1 MSITLTKRNLFL
13 NNLLLKEENKEPE
26 WDGRLPFEKKQ
37 MTGDTE
43 AGELFGETESSISMK
58 QKKSGIWKWKK
69 KSVKTEEAEQQK
81 KQEEQEEEAGSQ
93 LELAATK
100 EYAIIV
106 ENVVK
111 VFGEERVLKNVSHAF
126 EKGKVHGIV
135 GNNGSGKTVLFKCI
149 CGFMQP
155 TEGRILVRGKEIG
168 RDVDFPEHIG
178 IIIETP
184 GFLAFKTGFRNL
196 QILASLNNRIGKEE
210 IIRTIERVG
219 LDPTLKKTVN
229 KYSLGMRQRLG
240 IAQAIM
246 EDPDLLILDEPFN
259 GLDKYGVADI
269 RNIIMELK
277 EQGKTILLA
286 SHNAEDIR
294 ILCDTVCEMD
304 AGILREVTGYEKNE
318 E

>member
-1 MSITLTKRNLFL
+1 MSITILKNSLFQKNSL
-13 NNLLLKEENKEPE
+13 SKDRIEESE
-26 WDGRLPFEKKQ
+26 WDGRLPSEKEHMNEETEKLLQ
-37 MTGDTE
+37 ESEEKGDTE
-43 AGELFGETESSISMK
+43 EETVSL
-58 QKKSGIWKWKK
+58 
-69 KSVKTEEAEQQK
+69 
-81 KQEEQEEEAGSQ
+81 
-93 LELAATK
+93 LELDASK

-111 VFGEERVLKNVSHAF
+111 QFGEERVLKNVSHAF
-126 EKGKVHGIV
+126 EKGKVHGII
-135 GNNGSGKTVLFKCI
+135 GNNGSGKTVMFKCI

-155 TEGRILVRGKEIG
+155 TEGRILVRGREIG
-168 RDVDFPEHIG
+168 KDLDFPEHIG

-196 QILASLNNRIGKEE
+196 QILASLNNRIGREE

-219 LDPTLKKTVN
+219 LDPAMKKTVS

-286 SHNAEDIR
+286 SHNADDIR

-304 AGILREVTGYEKNE
+304 AGILREVSGHEKKDE
-318 E
+318 

>member
-1 MSITLTKRNLFL
+1 MSITILKNSLFQKNSL
-13 NNLLLKEENKEPE
+13 SKDRIEESE
-26 WDGRLPFEKKQ
+26 WDGRLPSEKEHMNEETEKLLQ
-37 MTGDTE
+37 ESEEKGDTE
-43 AGELFGETESSISMK
+43 EETVSP
-58 QKKSGIWKWKK
+58 
-69 KSVKTEEAEQQK
+69 
-81 KQEEQEEEAGSQ
+81 
-93 LELAATK
+93 LELDASK

-111 VFGEERVLKNVSHAF
+111 QFGEERVLKNVSHAF
-126 EKGKVHGIV
+126 EKGKVHGII
-135 GNNGSGKTVLFKCI
+135 GNNGSGKTVMFKCI

-155 TEGRILVRGKEIG
+155 TEGRILVRGREIG
-168 RDVDFPEHIG
+168 KDVDFPEHIG

-196 QILASLNNRIGKEE
+196 QILASLNNRIGREE

-219 LDPTLKKTVN
+219 LDPAMKKTVS

-259 GLDKYGVADI
+259 GLDKHGVADI

-286 SHNAEDIR
+286 SHNADDIR

-304 AGILREVTGYEKNE
+304 AGILREVLGHEKKDE
-318 E
+318 

>member
-1 MSITLTKRNLFL
+1 MSITIMKNRLFQKSPL
-13 NNLLLKEENKEPE
+13 SGDQTEELE
-26 WDGRLPFEKKQ
+26 WDGTLPSERKYMKGKEEEQ
-37 MTGDTE
+37 
-43 AGELFGETESSISMK
+43 ALFGEVGDDKVREEGEEPLQESEETESP
-58 QKKSGIWKWKK
+58 
-69 KSVKTEEAEQQK
+69 
-81 KQEEQEEEAGSQ
+81 
-93 LELAATK
+93 LELDASK

-111 VFGEERVLKNVSHAF
+111 QFGEERVLKNVSHGF
-126 EKGKVHGIV
+126 EKGKVHGII
-135 GNNGSGKTVLFKCI
+135 GNNGSGKTVMFKCI

-168 RDVDFPEHIG
+168 KDVDFPEHIG

-196 QILASLNNRIGKEE
+196 QILASLNNRIGREE

-219 LDPTLKKTVN
+219 LDPAMKKTVS

-259 GLDKYGVADI
+259 GLDKHGVADI

-304 AGILREVTGYEKNE
+304 AGILREVSGHETKE

>member
-1 MSITLTKRNLFL
+1 MSITILKNSLFQKNSL
-13 NNLLLKEENKEPE
+13 SKDRIEESE
-26 WDGRLPFEKKQ
+26 WDGRLPSEKEHRNQEAEKFLQ
-37 MTGDTE
+37 ESEEKGDTE
-43 AGELFGETESSISMK
+43 EETVSP
-58 QKKSGIWKWKK
+58 
-69 KSVKTEEAEQQK
+69 
-81 KQEEQEEEAGSQ
+81 
-93 LELAATK
+93 LELDASK

-111 VFGEERVLKNVSHAF
+111 QFGEERVLKNVSHAF
-126 EKGKVHGIV
+126 EKGKVHGII
-135 GNNGSGKTVLFKCI
+135 GNNGSGKTVMFKCI

-155 TEGRILVRGKEIG
+155 TEGRILVRGREIG
-168 RDVDFPEHIG
+168 KDVDFPEHIG

-196 QILASLNNRIGKEE
+196 QILASLNNRIGREE

-219 LDPTLKKTVN
+219 LDPAMKKTVS

-259 GLDKYGVADI
+259 GLDKHGVADI

-286 SHNAEDIR
+286 SHNADDIR

-304 AGILREVTGYEKNE
+304 AGILREVSGHEKKDE
-318 E
+318 

>member
-1 MSITLTKRNLFL
+1 MSITILKNSLFQKNSL
-13 NNLLLKEENKEPE
+13 SKDRIEESE
-26 WDGRLPFEKKQ
+26 WDGRLPSEKEHMNEETEKLLQ
-37 MTGDTE
+37 ESEEKGDTE
-43 AGELFGETESSISMK
+43 EETVSP
-58 QKKSGIWKWKK
+58 
-69 KSVKTEEAEQQK
+69 
-81 KQEEQEEEAGSQ
+81 
-93 LELAATK
+93 LELDASK

-111 VFGEERVLKNVSHAF
+111 QFGEERVLKNVSHAF
-126 EKGKVHGIV
+126 EKGKVHGII
-135 GNNGSGKTVLFKCI
+135 GNNGSGKTVMFKCI

-155 TEGRILVRGKEIG
+155 TEGRILVRGREIG
-168 RDVDFPEHIG
+168 KDLDFPEHIG

-196 QILASLNNRIGKEE
+196 QILASLNNRIGREE

-219 LDPTLKKTVN
+219 LDPAMKKTVS

-286 SHNAEDIR
+286 SHNADDIR

-304 AGILREVTGYEKNE
+304 AGILREVSGHEKKDE
-318 E
+318 

>member
-1 MSITLTKRNLFL
+1 MSNTLSKRNLFF
-13 NNLLLKEENKEPE
+13 NKLFWKVEREEPE

-37 MTGDTE
+37 TAEDTQE
-43 AGELFGETESSISMK
+43 KELFGETENRTSLK
-58 QKKSGIWKWKK
+58 HKKSDVWKWKK
-69 KSVKTEEAEQQK
+69 KPVETKETGPQEQ
-81 KQEEQEEEAGSQ
+81 QEEEAVTP
-93 LELAATK
+93 LNLDITK

-106 ENVVK
+106 ENVDK
-111 VFGEERVLKNVSHAF
+111 KFGEERVLKNVSHAF

-155 TEGRILVRGKEIG
+155 TKGRILVRGKEIG

-196 QILASLNNRIGKEE
+196 QILASLNDRIGKEQ

-219 LDPTLKKTVN
+219 LDPALKKTVN

-304 AGILREVTGYEKNE
+304 AGILREVAGYEKNE

>member
-1 MSITLTKRNLFL
+1 MGITIMRKHMFQGNDLLTEEQALFG
-13 NNLLLKEENKEPE
+13 
-26 WDGRLPFEKKQ
+26 DAEKKKNQ
-37 MTGDTE
+37 SGQRKSMSKKKQVM
-43 AGELFGETESSISMK
+43 ETE
-58 QKKSGIWKWKK
+58 
-69 KSVKTEEAEQQK
+69 TEGNRQE
-81 KQEEQEEEAGSQ
+81 EEQEAERGST
-93 LELAATK
+93 LDLDATK

-111 VFGEERVLKNVSHAF
+111 QFGEERVLKNVSHAF

-135 GNNGSGKTVLFKCI
+135 GNNGSGKTVMFKCI

-155 TEGRILVRGKEIG
+155 TEGRVLVRGKEIG

-196 QILASLNNRIGKEE
+196 QILASLNDRIGREE

-219 LDPTLKKTVN
+219 LDPAMKKPVS

-259 GLDKYGVADI
+259 GLDKHGVADI

-294 ILCDTVCEMD
+294 LLCDTVCEMD
-304 AGILREVTGYEKNE
+304 AGILREVSGHEEKE
-318 E
+318 

>member
-1 MSITLTKRNLFL
+1 MSITILKNSLFQKNSLSKDQIEESEWDGSLPSEKEHRNQEAEK
-13 NNLLLKEENKEPE
+13 LLKESE
-26 WDGRLPFEKKQ
+26 EK
-37 MTGDTE
+37 GDTE
-43 AGELFGETESSISMK
+43 EETVSP
-58 QKKSGIWKWKK
+58 
-69 KSVKTEEAEQQK
+69 
-81 KQEEQEEEAGSQ
+81 
-93 LELAATK
+93 LELDASK

-111 VFGEERVLKNVSHAF
+111 QFGEERVLKNVSHAF
-126 EKGKVHGIV
+126 EKGKVHGII
-135 GNNGSGKTVLFKCI
+135 GNNGSGKTVMFKCI

-155 TEGRILVRGKEIG
+155 TEGRILVRGREIG
-168 RDVDFPEHIG
+168 KDVDFPEHIG

-196 QILASLNNRIGKEE
+196 QILASLNNRIGREE

-219 LDPTLKKTVN
+219 LDPAMKKTVS

-259 GLDKYGVADI
+259 GLDKHGVADI

-286 SHNAEDIR
+286 SHNADDIR

-304 AGILREVTGYEKNE
+304 AGILREVSGHEKKE

>member
-1 MSITLTKRNLFL
+1 MSITILKNSLFQKNSL
-13 NNLLLKEENKEPE
+13 SKDRIEESE
-26 WDGRLPFEKKQ
+26 WDGRLPSEKEHMNEETEKLLQ
-37 MTGDTE
+37 ESEEKGDTE
-43 AGELFGETESSISMK
+43 EETVSP
-58 QKKSGIWKWKK
+58 
-69 KSVKTEEAEQQK
+69 
-81 KQEEQEEEAGSQ
+81 
-93 LELAATK
+93 LELDASK

-111 VFGEERVLKNVSHAF
+111 QFGEERVLKNVSHAF
-126 EKGKVHGIV
+126 EKGKVHGII
-135 GNNGSGKTVLFKCI
+135 GNNGSGKTVMFKCI

-155 TEGRILVRGKEIG
+155 TEGRILVRGREIG
-168 RDVDFPEHIG
+168 KDVDFPEHIG

-196 QILASLNNRIGKEE
+196 QILASLNNRIGREE

-219 LDPTLKKTVN
+219 LDPAMKKTVS

-259 GLDKYGVADI
+259 GLDKHGVADI

-286 SHNAEDIR
+286 SHNADDIR

-304 AGILREVTGYEKNE
+304 AGILREVSGHEKKDE
-318 E
+318 

>member
-1 MSITLTKRNLFL
+1 MSITILKNSLFQKNSL
-13 NNLLLKEENKEPE
+13 SKDQIEESE
-26 WDGRLPFEKKQ
+26 WDGSLPSEKEHRNQEAEKFLQ
-37 MTGDTE
+37 ESEEKGDTE
-43 AGELFGETESSISMK
+43 EETVSP
-58 QKKSGIWKWKK
+58 
-69 KSVKTEEAEQQK
+69 
-81 KQEEQEEEAGSQ
+81 
-93 LELAATK
+93 LELDASK

-111 VFGEERVLKNVSHAF
+111 QFGEERVLKNVSHAF
-126 EKGKVHGIV
+126 EKGKVHGII
-135 GNNGSGKTVLFKCI
+135 GNNGSGKTVIFKCI

-155 TEGRILVRGKEIG
+155 TEGRILVRGREIG
-168 RDVDFPEHIG
+168 KDVDFPEHIG

-196 QILASLNNRIGKEE
+196 QILASLNNRIGREE

-219 LDPTLKKTVN
+219 LDPAMKKTVS

-259 GLDKYGVADI
+259 GLDKHGVADI

-286 SHNAEDIR
+286 SHNADDIR

-304 AGILREVTGYEKNE
+304 AGILREVSGHEKKDE
-318 E
+318 

>member
-1 MSITLTKRNLFL
+1 MTFTKIKQGFFQKKDLP
-13 NNLLLKEENKEPE
+13 EEQIEELE
-26 WDGRLPFEKKQ
+26 WDGSMPDEQSYERTQKEETDTSVQ
-37 MTGDTE
+37 IETGHTADSLH
-43 AGELFGETESSISMK
+43 A
-58 QKKSGIWKWKK
+58 
-69 KSVKTEEAEQQK
+69 
-81 KQEEQEEEAGSQ
+81 
-93 LELAATK
+93 LELDPSK

-111 VFGEERVLKNVSHAF
+111 QFGEERVLKNVSHGF

-135 GNNGSGKTVLFKCI
+135 GNNGSGKTVMFKCI

-168 RDVDFPEHIG
+168 KDVDFPEHIG
-178 IIIETP
+178 IIIESP

-196 QILASLNNRIGKEE
+196 QILASLNNRIGREE

-219 LDPTLKKTVN
+219 LDPAMRKPVS

-259 GLDKYGVADI
+259 GLDKHGVEDI
-269 RNIIMELK
+269 RKIIMELK
-277 EQGKTILLA
+277 TQGKTILLA

-304 AGILREVTGYEKNE
+304 AGILREVSGYEEKQE
-318 E
+318 

>member
-1 MSITLTKRNLFL
+1 MGNSALTKNITRRIRLSAEVP
-13 NNLLLKEENKEPE
+13 EESEWDASIPADRMKKEPQ
-26 WDGRLPFEKKQ
+26 DFA
-37 MTGDTE
+37 TE
-43 AGELFGETESSISMK
+43 TPGEGEFQT
-58 QKKSGIWKWKK
+58 
-69 KSVKTEEAEQQK
+69 T
-81 KQEEQEEEAGSQ
+81 
-93 LELAATK
+93 LELDPTR

-111 VFGEERVLKNVSHAF
+111 QFQEEQVLKHVCHAF

-135 GNNGSGKTVLFKCI
+135 GNNGSGKTVMFKCI

-196 QILASLNNRIGKEE
+196 QILASLNGRIGREE

-219 LDPTLKKTVN
+219 LDPFMRKPVS

-269 RNIIMELK
+269 RKIIMELK

-294 ILCDTVCEMD
+294 LLCDTVCEMD
-304 AGILREVTGYEKNE
+304 AGILREVTDHDE
-318 E
+318 EQRQEQ

>member
-1 MSITLTKRNLFL
+1 MSITILKNSLFQKNSL
-13 NNLLLKEENKEPE
+13 SKDRIEESE
-26 WDGRLPFEKKQ
+26 WDGRLPSEKEHMNEETEKLLQ
-37 MTGDTE
+37 ESEEKGDTE
-43 AGELFGETESSISMK
+43 EETVSP
-58 QKKSGIWKWKK
+58 
-69 KSVKTEEAEQQK
+69 
-81 KQEEQEEEAGSQ
+81 
-93 LELAATK
+93 LELDASK

-111 VFGEERVLKNVSHAF
+111 QFGEERVLKNVSHAF
-126 EKGKVHGIV
+126 EKGKVHGII
-135 GNNGSGKTVLFKCI
+135 GNNGSGKTVMFKCI

-155 TEGRILVRGKEIG
+155 TEGRILVRGREIG
-168 RDVDFPEHIG
+168 KDVDFPEHIG

-196 QILASLNNRIGKEE
+196 QILASLNNRIGREE

-219 LDPTLKKTVN
+219 LDPAMKKTVS

-259 GLDKYGVADI
+259 GLDKHGVADI

-304 AGILREVTGYEKNE
+304 AGILREVSGHEKKE

>member
-1 MSITLTKRNLFL
+1 MSITIMKNRLFQKSPL
-13 NNLLLKEENKEPE
+13 SGDQTEELE
-26 WDGRLPFEKKQ
+26 WDGSLPCDRKYMKGKEEEQ
-37 MTGDTE
+37 V
-43 AGELFGETESSISMK
+43 LFGEVGDDKVREEGEEPLQESEETESP
-58 QKKSGIWKWKK
+58 
-69 KSVKTEEAEQQK
+69 
-81 KQEEQEEEAGSQ
+81 
-93 LELAATK
+93 LELDASK

-111 VFGEERVLKNVSHAF
+111 QFGEERVLKNVSHGF
-126 EKGKVHGIV
+126 EKGKVHGII
-135 GNNGSGKTVLFKCI
+135 GNNGSGKTVMFKCI

-168 RDVDFPEHIG
+168 KDVDFPEHIG

-196 QILASLNNRIGKEE
+196 QILASLNNRIGREE

-219 LDPTLKKTVN
+219 LDPAMKKTVS

-259 GLDKYGVADI
+259 GLDKHGVADI

-286 SHNAEDIR
+286 SHNADDIR

-304 AGILREVTGYEKNE
+304 AGILREVSGHETKE